1 MEQLSAVGERPAL
14 YTSKMIQLEMQE
26 NMTSFTDQI
35 LGMERGS
42 GEIASAHL
50 YILAFAKRWQL
61 PDY

>member
-1 MEQLSAVGERPAL
+1 MPAL

-35 LGMERGS
+35 LGVERGS

-50 YILAFAKRWQL
+50 YILAFAKH
-61 PDY
+61 

>member
-1 MEQLSAVGERPAL
+1 MPAL

-35 LGMERGS
+35 LGS

-50 YILAFAKRWQL
+50 YILAFAKC
-61 PDY
+61 